1 MSHPWFLQIS
11 WAWLG
16 LSHQS
21 TLPLLAALGDHAH
34 ITEQGEHVETKL
46 VEVCTVSKHHGEKGG
61 GFYSGLCCIV
71 PGPNATI
78 ISETII
84 TRLGFEMFSLEDGW
98 VVGWFGRM
106 GGWLDGWFGWLGG
119 WWMDGNLM
127 RQDLARTVLKF
138 VVVGGWWLSPVLVFS
153 LSLNQA

>member
-61 GFYSGLCCIV
+61 GFHSGLCCIV
-71 PGPNATI
+71 HGPAI
-78 ISETII
+78 CD
-84 TRLGFEMFSLEDGW
+84 DG
-98 VVGWFGRM
+98 
-106 GGWLDGWFGWLGG
+106 
-119 WWMDGNLM
+119 
-127 RQDLARTVLKF
+127 
-138 VVVGGWWLSPVLVFS
+138 VGGDCGGSDDGGGGIGDGGGGI
-153 LSLNQA
+153 